1 MSRGPQKIE
10 LAELTSDLSKA
21 EMIERLFAVLQM
33 SGIKTPNPEA
43 VLRLC
48 KNKSGEG
55 DTE

>member
-1 MSRGPQKIE
+1 MSRRPQKIE

-21 EMIERLFAVLQM
+21 EMIERLFAALQK
-33 SGIKTPNPEA
+33 SGIKTPNPEV
-43 VLRLC
+43 VLRMC